1 MQKAHF
7 LVAIQLPILD
17 AYHGRIS
24 SSLVAFE
31 TLSSIFVRAVPGA
44 LNFSTRETFANQ
56 DDPRN
61 RTSGTAGANSLCKA
75 LLSASYIEACLEEW
89 GEDVVGEYPS
99 FVSGFLKVFVPVFRD
114 PVGGVRHRF
123 GAAQMGTTKP
133 SFTQARCH
141 IPSRYHL
148 L

>member
-1 MQKAHF
+1 MFTYQTLLIDRYSPLPHAMQKAHF
-7 LVAIQLPILD
+7 LVSIQLPILD

-44 LNFSTRETFANQ
+44 LNFSGREAFANQ

-89 GEDVVGEYPS
+89 GEDA
-99 FVSGFLKVFVPVFRD
+99 VSTYTSLCRAFF
-114 PVGGVRHRF
+114 
-123 GAAQMGTTKP
+123 
-133 SFTQARCH
+133 
-141 IPSRYHL
+141 
-148 L
+148 

>member
-1 MQKAHF
+1 MPTSLTQLADRYSPLPYAMQKAHF

-89 GEDVVGEYPS
+89 GEDAVYAYTSVCMLLTKDS
-99 FVSGFLKVFVPVFRD
+99 VF
-114 PVGGVRHRF
+114 
-123 GAAQMGTTKP
+123 
-133 SFTQARCH
+133 S
-141 IPSRYHL
+141 SS
-148 L
+148 

>member
-1 MQKAHF
+1 M
-7 LVAIQLPILD
+7 LD

-44 LNFSTRETFANQ
+44 LNFSTREAFANQ

-89 GEDVVGEYPS
+89 GEETVGALTWFCVTHS
-99 FVSGFLKVFVPVFRD
+99 
-114 PVGGVRHRF
+114 
-123 GAAQMGTTKP
+123 
-133 SFTQARCH
+133 
-141 IPSRYHL
+141 
-148 L
+148 